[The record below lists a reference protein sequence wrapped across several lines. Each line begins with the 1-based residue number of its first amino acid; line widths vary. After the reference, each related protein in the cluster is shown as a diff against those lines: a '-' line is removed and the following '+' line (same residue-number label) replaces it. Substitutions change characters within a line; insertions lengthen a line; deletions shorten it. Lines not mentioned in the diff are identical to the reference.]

1 MSISTFIMNICLVS
15 QEYPEETDFGGI
27 ATYMRYLSK
36 GLSKNNI
43 VYVIARSYIE
53 NQRYSDNNVKII
65 RICETNEWEYRVKVA
80 EVLSEIVESVHIDI
94 IETPEWGADMIAF
107 YERYRSRYKVPIV
120 VKLHTPY
127 FIWRKYNNA
136 SSNSL
141 IENWEKRIIC
151 EADGVFSCSKALK
164 HIVAERYGLDS
175 CDIPVIHN
183 MIDFEDNTQSAE
195 ISTSIS
201 DDIICYIGSLEERKG
216 VFVLAEAFKK
226 AKEKNSNLKLIYIG
240 RDTIRNGS
248 VSSSKQIIENIIGN
262 DKDVI
267 FINHVNNELLGEYIE
282 KSKVMVFPS
291 LFENFPYVVL
301 EAMKYGKAVIGSYCG
316 GMVEMMENNTSGL
329 FYTPPDS
336 DELADVITSLIVDDS
351 KILELGRNARLKVRE
366 FSTKNIIPKQ
376 LKYYKEVIKI
386 YERQLQ

>member
-1 MSISTFIMNICLVS
+1 MNICLVS

-127 FIWRKYNNA
+127 FVWRKYNNA

-141 IENWEKRIIC
+141 IENWEKRIVC
-151 EADGVFSCSKALK
+151 EADGVFSCSEVLK

-226 AKEKNSNLKLIYIG
+226 AKEKNFNLKLIY
-240 RDTIRNGS
+240 RKRYYTKR
-248 VSSSKQIIENIIGN
+248 KR
-262 DKDVI
+262 
-267 FINHVNNELLGEYIE
+267 LLI
-282 KSKVMVFPS
+282 
-291 LFENFPYVVL
+291 
-301 EAMKYGKAVIGSYCG
+301 KAD
-316 GMVEMMENNTSGL
+316 N
-329 FYTPPDS
+329 
-336 DELADVITSLIVDDS
+336 
-351 KILELGRNARLKVRE
+351 
-366 FSTKNIIPKQ
+366 
-376 LKYYKEVIKI
+376 
-386 YERQLQ
+386 